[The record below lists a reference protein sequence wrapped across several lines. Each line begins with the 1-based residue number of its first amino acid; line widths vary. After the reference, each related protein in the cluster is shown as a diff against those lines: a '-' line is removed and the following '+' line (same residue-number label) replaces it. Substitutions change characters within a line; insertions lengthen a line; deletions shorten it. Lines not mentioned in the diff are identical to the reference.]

1 MRTWWNHF
9 PPAWFSG
16 MTQIHFNYGWRSVRV
31 AALAAFAL
39 LPALASS
46 GSAAPDGGFALA
58 RAEVALPE
66 TPLQPLPP
74 AEDASEIFADA
85 PYGVD
90 PIVTGPVSAEFR
102 DRQRALGC
110 KAATWPH
117 ISSGCYPD

>member
-1 MRTWWNHF
+1 MVE
-9 PPAWFSG
+9 PFSAG
-16 MTQIHFNYGWRSVRV
+16 MVLGHDTDPFQLRV
-31 AALAAFAL
+31 AFGPGGDVGCVR
-39 LPALASS
+39 PASRACVL
-46 GSAAPDGGFALA
+46 GIGGA
-58 RAEVALPE
+58 RWRLRAGTAEVALPD